1 MLDSKDT
8 KTPRY
13 LQGKTIAQKAKDNG
27 VNPVTAMSRIASG
40 WSEDKATTTPARK
53 YKRKLKYGAKAP
65 KVWAYLVDNPL
76 ARPCDVAKATNV
88 SYGYAHALC
97 AKVSTPR
104 EVFEK
109 EAEAKLNEINVEV
122 NAPTQS
128 NKIFERAF
136 LAGVL
141 VLLGAAL
148 VIGLSS

>member
-53 YKRKLKYGAKAP
+53 YKRKVRYGAKAP
-65 KVWAYLVDNPL
+65 KVWEYLVDNPL

-109 EAEAKLNEINVEV
+109 EANAKLN
-122 NAPTQS
+122 APTKS
-128 NKIFERAF
+128 NKISERVF

-148 VIGLSS
+148 VIGLSG

>member
-27 VNPVTAMSRIASG
+27 VNPVTAMSSIASG

-53 YKRKLKYGAKAP
+53 YKRKVRYGAKAP
-65 KVWAYLVDNPL
+65 KVWEYLVDNPL

-109 EAEAKLNEINVEV
+109 EANAKLN
-122 NAPTQS
+122 APTKS
-128 NKIFERAF
+128 NKISERAF

-148 VIGLSS
+148 VIGLSG